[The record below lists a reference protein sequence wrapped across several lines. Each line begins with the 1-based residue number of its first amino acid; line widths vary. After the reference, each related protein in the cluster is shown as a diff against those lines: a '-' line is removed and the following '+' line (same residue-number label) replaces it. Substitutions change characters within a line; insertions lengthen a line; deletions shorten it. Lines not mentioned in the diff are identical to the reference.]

1 MILWHHSQ
9 SLLARLLRSPI
20 PAVAAG
26 FCSGILLA
34 GTPAQVAGRAAQD
47 DIFHSTNLLRI
58 AIEIPEE
65 GIRTLRQYPG
75 RHDPQGRAE
84 VPARV
89 LESNT
94 VYTNVAVHL
103 KGVGSSRPIDQMPS
117 LTLDFDK
124 FAPKQKFHGLTK
136 ISLNNSA
143 QDSTC
148 LNEKL
153 SRELFAAAGVPVPRA
168 DHAVVT
174 LNGRALGLY
183 VLTEGYSKQFL
194 KRYFK
199 RNDGN
204 LYDGG
209 FLLDIDR
216 PLEVNSGKNRADR
229 SDLKRLITATREPD
243 PAKRFSGLERML
255 DMDRFLSMV
264 AMETILCHWD
274 SYSMNRSNYRIY
286 HDPETD
292 RMVFMPHGMDRV
304 LGGFQ
309 PNLDLPVVPPM
320 RGIVARA
327 VISTPEGRRR
337 HIERVG
343 VLFTNLFRPEQL
355 CQRIR
360 EIDAKIAPEM
370 MHPETRWALHSQNP
384 LWDVLTSGSHTQ
396 DVAALCARIA
406 IRATHLKEQFALP
419 REMFSPAPRLEF
431 GAAGVAQI
439 EGWKPKHMDDQ
450 VQVACETTNF
460 ADKEV
465 LHVVLPPG
473 AKSASLRRR
482 VTLPAGQYRLLG
494 KVKAA
499 GMGDAGVG
507 SSIPAVM
514 VHYSGN
520 RFGSEIQP
528 VDWTDLAYDF
538 EVVAGPALEEVEL
551 IFDLRKGPGEV
562 WFDSGS
568 LRLSRPEH

>member
-1 MILWHHSQ
+1 MILSHHSQ

-194 KRYFK
+194 QRYFK
-199 RNDGN
+199 RSDGN

-209 FLLDIDR
+209 SL
-216 PLEVNSGKNRADR
+216 
-229 SDLKRLITATREPD
+229 
-243 PAKRFSGLERML
+243 L
-255 DMDRFLSMV
+255 DMDR
-264 AMETILCHWD
+264 
-274 SYSMNRSNYRIY
+274 
-286 HDPETD
+286 
-292 RMVFMPHGMDRV
+292 
-304 LGGFQ
+304 
-309 PNLDLPVVPPM
+309 
-320 RGIVARA
+320 
-327 VISTPEGRRR
+327 
-337 HIERVG
+337 
-343 VLFTNLFRPEQL
+343 
-355 CQRIR
+355 
-360 EIDAKIAPEM
+360 
-370 MHPETRWALHSQNP
+370 P
-384 LWDVLTSGSHTQ
+384 L
-396 DVAALCARIA
+396 
-406 IRATHLKEQFALP
+406 
-419 REMFSPAPRLEF
+419 
-431 GAAGVAQI
+431 
-439 EGWKPKHMDDQ
+439 
-450 VQVACETTNF
+450 
-460 ADKEV
+460 
-465 LHVVLPPG
+465 
-473 AKSASLRRR
+473 
-482 VTLPAGQYRLLG
+482 
-494 KVKAA
+494 
-499 GMGDAGVG
+499 
-507 SSIPAVM
+507 
-514 VHYSGN
+514 
-520 RFGSEIQP
+520 
-528 VDWTDLAYDF
+528 
-538 EVVAGPALEEVEL
+538 
-551 IFDLRKGPGEV
+551 
-562 WFDSGS
+562 
-568 LRLSRPEH
+568 